1 MVYKKYTIWPQA
13 AKPNLAH
20 AAYEVKY
27 PSWRQQSHATYC
39 EKQLKITIRCNLKEV

>member
-1 MVYKKYTIWPQA
+1 MVYKKKITIWPQA

-20 AAYEVKY
+20 AAYDEY

-39 EKQLKITIRCNLKEV
+39 EKQLKIT